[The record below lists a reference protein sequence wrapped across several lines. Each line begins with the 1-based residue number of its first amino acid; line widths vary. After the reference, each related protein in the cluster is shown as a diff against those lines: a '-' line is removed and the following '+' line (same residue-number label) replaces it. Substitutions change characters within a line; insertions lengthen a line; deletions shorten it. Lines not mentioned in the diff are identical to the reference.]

1 MASDIHT
8 TALRALGRRA
18 LSRREMRERLERKG
32 FGAGAIRTELARLAA
47 AGLLDDT
54 ELARSVTRA
63 QLGEGRGRR
72 AVSALLRR
80 RGVERDA
87 AASALGTIGEDE
99 ETEALAHAIA
109 KAARRYPGF
118 RSLPQARR
126 KMIRYLLARGFG
138 LAAVCRALAGDAG
151 EDADA
156 VEVEV
161 VEPGDS
167 QHLP

>member
-1 MASDIHT
+1 MPADIHT

-18 LSRREMRERLERKG
+18 LSRREMKERLERKG
-32 FGAGAIRTELARLAA
+32 FGAGAVRAELARLSA
-47 AGLLDDT
+47 AGLLDDGQ
-54 ELARSVTRA
+54 LARAVSRA
-63 QLGEGRGRR
+63 QLGDGRGRR
-72 AVSALLRR
+72 AVSAVLRR

-87 AASALGTIGEDE
+87 AASALGTIDE
-99 ETEALAHAIA
+99 ETEAEALVRAIA
-109 KAARRYPGF
+109 KAARRYPGY

-161 VEPGDS
+161 VEPGDP